1 MPRSKMNYSQIHAKK
16 IQRAQLLMSKA
27 ICGASKFKYTKCT
40 IEMLD
45 CHKLLSTKKEE
56 TPQKN
61 LFFIPAT
68 HQHFHPDELK
78 FVSIEVTS

>member
-1 MPRSKMNYSQIHAKK
+1 
-16 IQRAQLLMSKA
+16 
-27 ICGASKFKYTKCT
+27 
-40 IEMLD
+40 MLD

-56 TPQKN
+56 TPKKN
-61 LFFIPAT
+61 IPAT